1 MELLTKSLEFT
12 PRKRKWL
19 ILLAICGFSSYG
31 VYKVCSL
38 PCVSRKR
45 EKLVK
50 LLVALISILET
61 VSDSSEILGVVSRD
75 LKQFLASDQDQI
87 PNSLKQ
93 LSKIAVS
100 DEFSKSLTA
109 IFEAATKG
117 VTQGYNKEQKAKN
130 SGFKDRVFNKLISES
145 GSGFVSVVVGSF
157 ARNIVLGFDSKV
169 SNGNNEASLKVST
182 DLTELIDVLST
193 DKSKLVMGD
202 LIKTFVSTAV
212 AAYLDRSTCA
222 DVYDGVFSGM
232 TDPKHQKHVEDIV
245 VYVCSGAVETLIK
258 TSHHV
263 LTT

>member
-1 MELLTKSLEFT
+1 MELLTNEFT
-12 PRKRKWL
+12 PRNRKWL

-31 VYKVCSL
+31 VYKVYSS

-45 EKLVK
+45 KKLVK

-75 LKQFLASDQDQI
+75 LKQLLASDQDQI

-109 IFEAATKG
+109 ISEAATKE
-117 VTQGYNKEQKAKN
+117 VMQGFNKEQKAKN

-157 ARNIVLGFDSKV
+157 ARNIMLGFD
-169 SNGNNEASLKVST
+169 SNGNNE
-182 DLTELIDVLST
+182 
-193 DKSKLVMGD
+193 
-202 LIKTFVSTAV
+202 
-212 AAYLDRSTCA
+212 
-222 DVYDGVFSGM
+222 
-232 TDPKHQKHVEDIV
+232 
-245 VYVCSGAVETLIK
+245 
-258 TSHHV
+258 
-263 LTT
+263 